1 MPEASPAAGGD
12 SPQQAPMGV
21 SSVTGPTPNKG
32 YEAAAVQR
40 LGVLING
47 LTDMFKMV
55 GAGSEIGKDILK
67 IINIAAKHVPPGTVS
82 PAGEKNQ
89 LEQMAMK
96 NAQNG
101 QQMAALKPGG
111 APGAPP
117 PGGMAP
123 PQMPKAA

>member
-1 MPEASPAAGGD
+1 MGSSPA
-12 SPQQAPMGV
+12 
-21 SSVTGPTPNKG
+21 TGPTPNKG

-55 GAGSEIGKDILK
+55 GPGSEIGKDILK

-101 QQMAALKPGG
+101 QQMAAMKPQAPGG
-111 APGAPP
+111 APGGPP

-123 PQMPKAA
+123 PQIPQAV